1 MARVLVTRRLVG
13 DGLALLDDHELVYL
27 NSEDR
32 PLTHAE
38 LCESSANVD
47 AIVCVLTDRID
58 AEVLAAGQGRLKV
71 VANVAVGFDNIDIVA
86 AQRCGVAV
94 CNTPG
99 VLDDTTA
106 DLAFLLILAAS
117 RLSSDAE
124 RTLRTDG
131 WKGFRIDQFLGRDVN
146 GMTLGL
152 VGYGRIARR
161 VAARAAGFGMKLVV
175 HSRTDPGE
183 VDFEPDLDRLIS
195 RVDIVSLHV
204 PGTPETKHL
213 FDARRIG
220 LMDRNMVLVN
230 TARGSVVDEEA
241 LARALDEGRLHAAG
255 IDVFEREPAV
265 HPRLFA
271 APRTVLLPHIGSA
284 SHATRGEMVRL
295 AAQGA
300 ADVLARRTP
309 SNRVTSA

>member
-13 DGLALLDDHELVYL
+13 DGLALLGDHELVYL

-32 PLTHAE
+32 PLTHDE
-38 LCESSANVD
+38 LCEASADVD

-71 VANVAVGFDNIDIVA
+71 VANVAVGFDNIDIAA

-124 RTLRTDG
+124 RTLRTNG
-131 WKGFRIDQFLGRDVN
+131 WKGFRIDQFLGRDVS
-146 GMTLGL
+146 GMRLGL

-161 VAARAAGFGMKLVV
+161 VAVRAAGFGMKLVV

-183 VDFEPDLDRLIS
+183 VDFEPDLDRMIS

-265 HPRLFA
+265 DPRLLA

-284 SHATRGEMVRL
+284 SHATRGKMVRL

-300 ADVLARRTP
+300 ADVLARRRP
-309 SNRVTSA
+309 ANLVTSA

>member
-1 MARVLVTRRLVG
+1 
-13 DGLALLDDHELVYL
+13 VYF

-32 PLTHAE
+32 PLTHDE
-38 LCESSANVD
+38 LCEASADVD

-71 VANVAVGFDNIDIVA
+71 VANVAVGFDNIDIAA

-124 RTLRTDG
+124 RTLRTNG
-131 WKGFRIDQFLGRDVN
+131 WKGFRIDQFLGRDVS
-146 GMTLGL
+146 GMRLGL

-161 VAARAAGFGMKLVV
+161 VAVRAAGFGMKLVV

-183 VDFEPDLDRLIS
+183 VDFEPDLDRMIS

-265 HPRLFA
+265 DPRLLA

-284 SHATRGEMVRL
+284 SHATRGKMVRL

-300 ADVLARRTP
+300 ADVLARRRP
-309 SNRVTSA
+309 ANLVTSA